1 MFGAVFNV
9 AAGLCLAFRSCIL
22 LRGEGVNIIIGV
34 QLKHFNDKNRVQN

>member
-22 LRGEGVNIIIGV
+22 LSDEGVNIQGY
-34 QLKHFNDKNRVQN
+34 N